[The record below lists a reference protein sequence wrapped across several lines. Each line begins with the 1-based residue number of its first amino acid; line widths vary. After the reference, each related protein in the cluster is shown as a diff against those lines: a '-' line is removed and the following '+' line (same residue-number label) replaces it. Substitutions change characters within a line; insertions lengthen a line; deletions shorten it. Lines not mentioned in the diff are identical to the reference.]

1 VVALASNIYSVT
13 QEDAKMTRAV
23 LVLALVVVMALSLP
37 VATSL
42 AQEVLTNDSV
52 VQMIKAGLPESVVI
66 AKIRSTPTKFDLRTE
81 SLVSLK
87 KSGVS
92 DKVLEAM
99 MAPGSPAAAAPAPA
113 PPVAGAQAAVA
124 PPSAGAPAS
133 GTLRDRDAIYQLIE
147 DKYVELFPTS
157 ANLETNVAFFSS
169 KSEVVLEGRKAK
181 YRTGDKQPV
190 FLSTYGPTDAPLVRL
205 KPGDSNDDRNLKI
218 SSGAFMPFGGTQKM
232 GVRNEDKIA
241 TNVERDAR
249 GFYRVTPAAP
259 LPPGE
264 YGFIL
269 ASGFGA
275 GVGRIFDFGVD

>member
-1 VVALASNIYSVT
+1 
-13 QEDAKMTRAV
+13 MTRVAPV
-23 LVLALVVVMALSLP
+23 LVLVVMMALSLTIAP
-37 VATSL
+37 AL

-66 AKIRSTPTKFDLRTE
+66 AKIRSTATKFDLRTE

-99 MAPGSPAAAAPAPA
+99 MTPGPAAGAAPTVKAPA
-113 PPVAGAQAAVA
+113 AGAQAAA
-124 PPSAGAPAS
+124 PTPAATTPAGGS
-133 GTLRDRDAIYQLIE
+133 LRDRDAIYQLI
-147 DKYVELFPTS
+147 DGKYVELFPTS
-157 ANLETNVAFFSS
+157 ANLETNVAFFQS

-181 YRTGDKQPV
+181 YRTADKQPV

-241 TNVERDAR
+241 TNVERDAG

>member
-1 VVALASNIYSVT
+1 MKI
-13 QEDAKMTRAV
+13 MRAV
-23 LVLALVVVMALSLP
+23 LVLAVVAVMALSLP
-37 VATSL
+37 AATSL

-52 VQMIKAGLPESVVI
+52 IQMIKAGLPESVVI
-66 AKIRSTPTKFDLRTE
+66 SKIRSTATKFDLRTE

-87 KSGVS
+87 KNGVS

-99 MAPGSPAAAAPAPA
+99 MAPGSPATGTQVAAPTPAAAAT
-113 PPVAGAQAAVA
+113 G
-124 PPSAGAPAS
+124 S
-133 GTLRDRDAIYQLIE
+133 LRDRDVIYQIIGG
-147 DKYVELFPTS
+147 KYVELFPTS
-157 ANLETNVAFFSS
+157 ANLETNMVFFQS

-181 YRTGDKQPV
+181 YRISDKQPV
-190 FLSTYGPTDAPLVRL
+190 FLSTYGPTDAPLVKL

-241 TNVERDAR
+241 TNIERDAR
-249 GFYRVTPAAP
+249 GFYKVTPAEP

-275 GVGRIFDFGVD
+275 GVGKIFDFGID